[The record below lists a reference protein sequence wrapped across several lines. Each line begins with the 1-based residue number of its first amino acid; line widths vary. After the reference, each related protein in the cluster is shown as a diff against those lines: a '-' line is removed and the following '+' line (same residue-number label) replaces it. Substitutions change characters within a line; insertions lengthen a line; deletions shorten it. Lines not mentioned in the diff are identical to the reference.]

1 MNANRHTD
9 SVSESYFFTRR
20 MFRRQYLPAI
30 VSALTLSASDMADAV
45 VVGNSIGLVGLA
57 AMAFALP
64 VFMVYNVI
72 MHSFGLGGSI
82 RYAGQMAKGEEEKAT
97 AGFRGV
103 IYCLVLIGLLI
114 ALLGNLLIHPVI
126 RVLGADPD
134 NLALFSATGTYVR
147 LLLASAPL
155 FFLSYST
162 GYYMRNADMEKE
174 ASICASI
181 GNISDVVLNVVL
193 VLVLRMGVLGAG
205 IATMAGV
212 LISSSLELI
221 TLRMRKTPL
230 RLLPLKADFSY
241 VWNSFR
247 MGFSSSVSYV
257 YSLIHI
263 LLCNNLLMRLF
274 GEQGVAVFD
283 VIQNISY
290 FFVYLYGA
298 VSQAAQPILSTYQGE
313 HNPEGCR
320 ALERLGLRVALLVGV
335 AAALVMALIAPL
347 VCRFFGIADDSAVSL
362 GAWAVRM
369 FCVSTMLGGICALLA
384 NYRLARG
391 EELPAFLSTALRG
404 AVVLIP
410 VTILFSFFGEQ
421 WFWLLYPV
429 TECIALIL
437 FLLYLRRRHEKNT
450 IAPER
455 VYRAMLHNQVEEIG
469 TVTAEIEGFCEQWE
483 ASVKQQYFVQMTVE
497 EVCSA
502 IIVNGFGPGKDEHGM
517 IQITL
522 VAGEDGIFALH
533 VRDGAVA
540 FNPFGMDSADLKGDG
555 EALDFNAVGM
565 DVIKLRSR
573 EFYYR
578 RYQGFNTMVVKI

>member
-221 TLRMRKTPL
+221 TLHMRKTPL
-230 RLLPLKADFSY
+230 RLFPLKADFSF
-241 VWNSFR
+241 VWSNFR
-247 MGFSSSVSYV
+247 LGFSSSVSYV

-274 GEQGVAVFD
+274 GEHGVAVFD
-283 VIQNISY
+283 VIQNINY
-290 FFVYLYGA
+290 FFVYLNGA

-320 ALERLGLRVALLVGV
+320 ALERLGLRVALIVGA

-362 GAWAVRM
+362 GTWAVRM

-469 TVTAEIEGFCEQWE
+469 MVTAEIEGFCEQWE

-522 VAGEDGIFALH
+522 VAGEDGIFTLH
-533 VRDGAVA
+533 VRDSAVA

-565 DVIKLRSR
+565 DVIKHRSR